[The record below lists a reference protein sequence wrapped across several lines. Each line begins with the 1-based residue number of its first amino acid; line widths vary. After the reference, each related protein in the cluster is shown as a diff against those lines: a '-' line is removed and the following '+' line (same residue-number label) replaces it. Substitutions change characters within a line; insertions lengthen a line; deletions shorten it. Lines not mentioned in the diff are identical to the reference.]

1 MQTTDSLTTYRA
13 IEIYY
18 EKHHALRHG
27 DLVTLISLKKQ
38 YPSMFEKEKDAQIRD
53 IILQAKAFEK
63 TEDYQT
69 LKRTALKDEL
79 TTVNADPDKK

>member
-1 MQTTDSLTTYRA
+1 MHKSDSLTTHRA

-53 IILQAKAFEK
+53 IILQAKALA
-63 TEDYQT
+63 TTQ
-69 LKRTALKDEL
+69 L
-79 TTVNADPDKK
+79 TADPDKNKR